1 MNNVFRT
8 LWRTTILDDAAYQAW
23 QERPNLF
30 LRGIV
35 LVVAIS
41 LVAGLVTFGVNL
53 VNRVRP
59 VDVARIDA
67 QVQNAID
74 QQFRMNPGLQNMDPQ
89 ARQMVDQTIQVIIPM
104 VNALVNVQTP
114 LPHAVAGFF
123 EAVGGWLTAGLAALG
138 GWLLYGALVLIVV
151 NLLGGSARLPDFL
164 GMVSLYAIP
173 GLLGLFGPIP
183 CAGALLA
190 LIGTIW
196 GIVIYIKAVT
206 VVAKLDTGRAVLA
219 VFAPAVILVLLA
231 ILLAILAIIWLVII
245 F

>member
-1 MNNVFRT
+1 MNNLFGT
-8 LWRTTILDDAAYQAW
+8 LWRTVILDNAAYEAW

-35 LVVAIS
+35 LVVAVS
-41 LVAGLVTFGVNL
+41 LLAGLTSFGVNL
-53 VNRVRP
+53 VSRVRP

-67 QVQNAID
+67 EVQNAID
-74 QQFRMNPGLQNMDPQ
+74 QQFRLNPSLQNMDPE
-89 ARQMVDQTIQVIIPM
+89 ARQMVDQTVQVVIPM
-104 VNALVNVQTP
+104 INALVNVQSP
-114 LPHAVAGFF
+114 LPHPIAGFF

-138 GWLLYGALVLIVV
+138 GWLFYGALVLVV
-151 NLLGGSARLPDFL
+151 ANLLGGSARLPDFL

-183 CAGALLA
+183 CVGVLLA

-196 GIVIYIKAVT
+196 GIVVYIKAVT
-206 VVAKLDTGRAVLA
+206 VATKLDAGRAVLA
-219 VFAPAVILVLLA
+219 FFAPAVILILLA
-231 ILLAILAIIWLVII
+231 ILLAVLAIIWLVII

>member
-1 MNNVFRT
+1 MNLFGT
-8 LWRTTILDDAAYQAW
+8 LGRAVILDDAAYQAW

-30 LRGIV
+30 LRGIL

-41 LVAGLVTFGVNL
+41 LLAGLTSFGVNL
-53 VNRVRP
+53 VSRVRP

-67 QVQNAID
+67 EVRNAID
-74 QQFRMNPGLQNMDPQ
+74 QQIWRNPSLQNLDPET
-89 ARQMVDQTIQVIIPM
+89 RQMLDQTIQVVIPM
-104 VNALVNVQTP
+104 VNALVNVRSP
-114 LPHAVAGFF
+114 LPRPVAGFF
-123 EAVGGWLTAGLAALG
+123 EAVGGWLTAGLAALS
-138 GWLLYGALVLIVV
+138 GWLFYGALVLVV
-151 NLLGGSARLPDFL
+151 ANLLGGSARLPDFL

-206 VVAKLDTGRAVLA
+206 VAARLDVGRAVLA
-219 VFAPAVILVLLA
+219 FFAPAVILILLA
-231 ILLAILAIIWLVII
+231 ILLAIVAIIWLVII